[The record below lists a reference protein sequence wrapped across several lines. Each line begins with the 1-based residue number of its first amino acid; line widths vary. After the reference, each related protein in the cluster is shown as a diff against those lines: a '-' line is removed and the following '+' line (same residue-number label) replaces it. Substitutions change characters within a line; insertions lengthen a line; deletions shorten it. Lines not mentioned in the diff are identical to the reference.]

1 MVFILLIMLII
12 HESFVSSSFNLFKFK
27 RKSSTKSPSRKQYHS
42 IKGSKQSTFSPH
54 RSSKRKT
61 NRRRIDELNPLEFF
75 LPPSNWPPLIDDYFS
90 NDFSS
95 QFKPS
100 RRKKKV
106 KKVFPNG
113 HRHHQHSDSFNGHS
127 GSFKGSLYEQ
137 QRIPSTGTN
146 FRRAYLM
153 DDSQGDT
160 TPSPSQD
167 PDRVDTQLHPLP
179 IYGSTSN
186 HFESSPIQSYGNTIE
201 SFHSSATDPFLGT
214 SAEKFLTP
222 PLDNHVPS
230 LSYQP
235 PPPPPPRPPPC
246 EPVSAFRSEDEY
258 EEQEKC
264 KPETI
269 IKYKIQKIKMPPKIV
284 YKVKKVYIPKPVQ
297 VIKEVPVIKH
307 VPIIKEKEKVVPI
320 VKKKIIVKKIKVPV
334 PYKVKY
340 IKIKKVPVVKKIKV
354 PVIRKVVKFIPKTE
368 SVKHIHLHK
377 VYMKKDKKKKM
388 GMMKKMKMKMKKKKM
403 MKMMASMVPMC
414 PGAAP
419 MLPMMPMVP
428 PVPGLG
434 RRKRGLDHIPQSST
448 PSSDSSQLASPTTSS
463 SLPVSSSAS
472 PHLLLTNQTKETNIT
487 ESRSRERRGILSSLA
502 AAAFISNNPG
512 LSKMM
517 MTMNQGNRMKFA
529 DECADDESMN
539 SINPFSSLLGGSGDD
554 SNGMDDTDKRKKRR
568 RKKRSFERSLLLG
581 PRIVFFD
588 EIGWKFYGPVEQVQ
602 FEEREEEEATISL
615 SDPSSSGSASSN
627 TTSTSLL
634 PTTPAPQT
642 STSPPF
648 PTSTSSLY
656 SIPSSSN

>member
-1 MVFILLIMLII
+1 MLII

-27 RKSSTKSPSRKQYHS
+27 RKSSTKSPSRKQYQS
-42 IKGSKQSTFSPH
+42 IKGSKQSTFSSH

-75 LPPSNWPPLIDDYFS
+75 LPPSNWPPPIDDYFS

-95 QFKPS
+95 QFIPS
-100 RRKKKV
+100 TRKKKV

-113 HRHHQHSDSFNGHS
+113 HRHHQHSDSFNHHS
-127 GSFKGSLYEQ
+127 FEGSPDEQ
-137 QRIPSTGTN
+137 QKIPSTGKN

-186 HFESSPIQSYGNTIE
+186 HFESPPSQSYGKAIE
-201 SFHSSATDPFLGT
+201 SFHSSATGPFLGT
-214 SAEKFLTP
+214 SAEQFLTP
-222 PLDNHVPS
+222 PLNNHIPS
-230 LSYQP
+230 LSYQAP
-235 PPPPPPRPPPC
+235 PPPHPC
-246 EPVSAFRSEDEY
+246 EPISAFRSEDEY
-258 EEQEKC
+258 EEKEKC

-377 VYMKKDKKKKM
+377 VYMKKDKKKKKM
-388 GMMKKMKMKMKKKKM
+388 SMMKKMKMKMKKKKM

-419 MLPMMPMVP
+419 MLPMVPMVP

-434 RRKRGLDHIPQSST
+434 RRKRHLDHILQSST
-448 PSSDSSQLASPTTSS
+448 PSSDSSQLPSPTSSS
-463 SLPVSSSAS
+463 SLPVSSSSS

-487 ESRSRERRGILSSLA
+487 ESRSRGRRGILSSLA

-512 LSKMM
+512 MSKMM
-517 MTMNQGNRMKFA
+517 MMMNQGNRMKFA

-554 SNGMDDTDKRKKRR
+554 SNGMDDTDKKKRR
-568 RKKRSFERSLLLG
+568 RKKRSFERSLLLA

-602 FEEREEEEATISL
+602 FEEREEQEATISL
-615 SDPSSSGSASSN
+615 SDPSSSGPTSSN
-627 TTSTSLL
+627 TTSTSLP
-634 PTTPAPQT
+634 PTTPTPQT
-642 STSPPF
+642 STSLPFLASTTSPP
-648 PTSTSSLY
+648 
-656 SIPSSSN
+656 N

>member
-1 MVFILLIMLII
+1 
-12 HESFVSSSFNLFKFK
+12 
-27 RKSSTKSPSRKQYHS
+27 
-42 IKGSKQSTFSPH
+42 
-54 RSSKRKT
+54 
-61 NRRRIDELNPLEFF
+61 
-75 LPPSNWPPLIDDYFS
+75 
-90 NDFSS
+90 
-95 QFKPS
+95 
-100 RRKKKV
+100 
-106 KKVFPNG
+106 
-113 HRHHQHSDSFNGHS
+113 
-127 GSFKGSLYEQ
+127 
-137 QRIPSTGTN
+137 
-146 FRRAYLM
+146 M

-186 HFESSPIQSYGNTIE
+186 HFESSPIQSYGKAIE

-214 SAEKFLTP
+214 SAEQFLTP

-235 PPPPPPRPPPC
+235 PPPPSPPC

-258 EEQEKC
+258 EEKEKC
-264 KPETI
+264 KPKTI

-377 VYMKKDKKKKM
+377 VYMKKDKKKKKM

-414 PGAAP
+414 PGTAP
-419 MLPMMPMVP
+419 MLPMVPMVP
-428 PVPGLG
+428 PVPMLG
-434 RRKRGLDHIPQSST
+434 RRKRDLDHIPQSST

-463 SLPVSSSAS
+463 SLPVSSSS
-472 PHLLLTNQTKETNIT
+472 SLHRLLTNQTRETNIT

-512 LSKMM
+512 MSKMM
-517 MTMNQGNRMKFA
+517 MAMNQGNRMKFA

-554 SNGMDDTDKRKKRR
+554 SNGMDDTDKRKRR

-602 FEEREEEEATISL
+602 FEEREEEEAMISL
-615 SDPSSSGSASSN
+615 SDPSSYGSTSSN
-627 TTSTSLL
+627 TTSTSLP
-634 PTTPAPQT
+634 PTTPTPQT
-642 STSPPF
+642 STSLPF
-648 PTSTSSLY
+648 LTSTSSL
-656 SIPSSSN
+656 SPISSSPN